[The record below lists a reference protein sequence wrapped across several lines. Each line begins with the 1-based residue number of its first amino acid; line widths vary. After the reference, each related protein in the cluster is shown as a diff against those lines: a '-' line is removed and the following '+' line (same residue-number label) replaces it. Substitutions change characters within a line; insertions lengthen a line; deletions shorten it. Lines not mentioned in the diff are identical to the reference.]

1 MADFTYDNAIA
12 REAQTGSS
20 RMCPTG
26 YRTPAAIGSAVVL
39 YTRAHSWSLKVSYPL
54 LHLLEPTRTKLSF
67 TRRNTVADRSTR
79 VRMPLRS
86 DETSTNEALESAT
99 SLPDPIATAT
109 SAAARAYVKSNF
121 HQGRHGFRTHRC
133 IIDTISNHGDY
144 TTIVQPSP

>member
-1 MADFTYDNAIA
+1 MRKKSGTTTDFTYDNAMA

-26 YRTPAAIGSAVVL
+26 YRTPAAIGSAPVL
-39 YTRAHSWSLKVSYPL
+39 YTRAHSWSLKVSYSRRPSL
-54 LHLLEPTRTKLSF
+54 GIDKRTKLSF

-99 SLPDPIATAT
+99 SLPDPIAMAT
-109 SAAARAYVKSNF
+109 SAAARAY
-121 HQGRHGFRTHRC
+121 
-133 IIDTISNHGDY
+133 
-144 TTIVQPSP
+144 TTINIPSRMTPLSYSLVHH